1 MRNGGIDLG
10 RVAALSD
17 GIFAVAMTL
26 LVVALPLPKNAA
38 ELGGVPLREY
48 LLTLLPPVRAIMISF
63 FVAAVFW
70 RAHHGFFSCLA
81 QGDATVV
88 WLNFL
93 LLFAVVLTPLSTHL
107 LGNFR
112 LETLTVGLYAANLA
126 LIGGSMFLMW
136 LRAAA
141 RRVLLHP
148 EVEAQRVRHALW
160 IFALV
165 TLVFLG
171 SIGVAWSAPEWAMW
185 TWLLILPLSA
195 LVPRRLARRQ
205 T

>member
-1 MRNGGIDLG
+1 MRDGGIDLG

-38 ELGGVPLREY
+38 ELGGVPLCEH

-63 FVAAVFW
+63 LVAAVFW

-81 QGDATVV
+81 Q
-88 WLNFL
+88 
-93 LLFAVVLTPLSTHL
+93 
-107 LGNFR
+107 
-112 LETLTVGLYAANLA
+112 TLTVGLYAANLA
-126 LIGGSMFLMW
+126 LIGCSLFLMW

-141 RRVLLHP
+141 RRALLHP
-148 EVEAQRVRHALW
+148 EVETQRVRHALW
-160 IFALV
+160 IFALI

-171 SIGVAWSAPEWAMW
+171 SIGVAWSAPKWAMW